1 MTIANKLSDKA
12 HARIYQEWFLL
23 PSWHNLSPHARALL
37 VEMLAGY
44 RPGTNGYL
52 EWSQTRVRK
61 TLHGG
66 NAKADAVMVELE
78 KAGWIEV
85 TRAGTFSGARP
96 GTLYR
101 LTTQPC
107 DRTGEPASHAY
118 RTARPPRPSRASKN
132 QTDTKKDQ
140 ARFHS
145 SEQPMPVETRQP
157 ASDTPIQITEHLRK
171 SLRRKG
177 LIA

>member
-1 MTIANKLSDKA
+1 MTKATKQTDKP
-12 HARIYQEWFLL
+12 HARIYHEWCLL

-52 EWSQTRVRK
+52 EWPQSRVAK
-61 TLHGG
+61 TLHCG
-66 NAKADAVMVELE
+66 NTKADAVMVELE

-85 TRAGTFSGARP
+85 TRAGSFSGPRP

-107 DRTGEPASHAY
+107 DRTGNPPSHAY
-118 RTARPPRPSRASKN
+118 RTARPPRPRRSNKDLTDPNKN
-132 QTDTKKDQ
+132 RTGFQL
-140 ARFHS
+140 
-145 SEQPMPVETRQP
+145 SETPVPVGTGRP
-157 ASDTPIQITEHLRK
+157 ANDTPVQITEALKK
-171 SLRRKG
+171 SLQRKG